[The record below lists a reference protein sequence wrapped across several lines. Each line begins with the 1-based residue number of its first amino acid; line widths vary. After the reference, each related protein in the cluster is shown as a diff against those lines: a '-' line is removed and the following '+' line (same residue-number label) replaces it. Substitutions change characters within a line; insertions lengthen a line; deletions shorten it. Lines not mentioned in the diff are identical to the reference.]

1 MVGDQLPS
9 AAPSTEAFAGNSPF
23 TIRTV
28 VAAGMPR
35 VGKGAGSPFCQ
46 PPAKASERRMQA
58 AVGWAFFWL
67 LFFAQTKKS
76 NSPVGAITDIQNGF
90 AKRIIVYR
98 QLKTVLN
105 ADSVA

>member
-1 MVGDQLPS
+1 MRQ
-9 AAPSTEAFAGNSPF
+9 
-23 TIRTV
+23 
-28 VAAGMPR
+28 
-35 VGKGAGSPFCQ
+35 VGKGTGSPFCQ
-46 PPAKASERRMQA
+46 PPVKALERRKQA

-76 NSPVGAITDIQNGF
+76 NSPVGARTDIQNGF

-98 QLKTVLN
+98 QLKNVLN